1 VSLESLYELA
11 GRPFEGVP
19 VWIVVVVAVIYM
31 LAFLLRSALGFGGLA
46 TAITFAS
53 WLLPAH
59 HAVLLTTIAATIP
72 QAEIMREGIR
82 DGDWHVARPVILAL
96 ALSIGIGV
104 WGFAHLSSDWF
115 APILGAIISLI
126 VLLDVT
132 RLLDRFALILNLR
145 SPIVAFSLAFVT
157 GIIGGLS
164 GAGGLLLLSVY
175 LKQACHNHRSL
186 RATGILIGGLLILW
200 RTVTI
205 AFAGLLTVQLVTESL
220 VLLPAIY
227 IGVWVGRS
235 YIKLEDPKRYYLAFQ
250 SVLLVSAL
258 GLTAEGLLNLLS
270 KS

>member
-1 VSLESLYELA
+1 VSLDSLYDIA
-11 GRPFEGVP
+11 GRPFAGVP
-19 VWIVVVVAVIYM
+19 LLIVLAVAVIYM

-59 HAVLLTTIAATIP
+59 EAVLLTTVAATIP
-72 QAEIMREGIR
+72 QVEIMREGIR
-82 DGDWHVARPVILAL
+82 DGDWQVARPVILAL

-115 APILGAIISLI
+115 APLLGFIISAI

-132 RLLDRFALILNLR
+132 KLLDRFSVMLNLR
-145 SPIVAFSLAFVT
+145 SPVVAFSLAFVT

-175 LKQACHNHRSL
+175 LKQACKDHRSL
-186 RATGILIGGLLILW
+186 RATAILIGGLLILW

-205 AFAGLLTVQLVTESL
+205 AVGGLLTMTLISESL
-220 VLLPAIY
+220 LLLPAIY
-227 IGVWVGRS
+227 FGVWAGRK
-235 YIKLEDPKRYYLAFQ
+235 ITLEDPKRYYLLFQ
-250 SVLLVSAL
+250 SVLLLSAL
-258 GLTAEGLLNLLS
+258 GLTAEGLVKLLG
-270 KS
+270 KG

>member
-1 VSLESLYELA
+1 MIA
-11 GRPFEGVP
+11 G
-19 VWIVVVVAVIYM
+19 VAIIYL

-82 DGDWHVARPVILAL
+82 DGDWQVSRPVILAL
-96 ALSIGIGV
+96 AISIAIGV

-115 APILGAIISLI
+115 APILGGIISLI

-132 RLLDRFALILNLR
+132 KSLDRLAVLLPLR
-145 SPIVAFSLAFVT
+145 APSVAFALAFVT

-175 LKQACHNHRSL
+175 LKQACHDHKSL
-186 RATGILIGGLLILW
+186 RATGILIGGLLIIW

-205 AFAGLLTVQLVTESL
+205 AFAGLLTLQLVSESL
-220 VLLPAIY
+220 LLLPAIY
-227 IGVWVGRS
+227 LGVWLGRHALR
-235 YIKLEDPKRYYLAFQ
+235 LEDPRRYYLLFQ
-250 SVLLVSAL
+250 GVLLLSAL
-258 GLTAEGLLNLLS
+258 GLMVEGIARLLAHGS
-270 KS
+270 

>member
-1 VSLESLYELA
+1 MLPQSLYDIA
-11 GRPFEGVP
+11 GQPFEGVP
-19 VWIVVVVAVIYM
+19 ALVVFAVALIYM

-59 HAVLLTTIAATIP
+59 HAVLLTTVAATIP
-72 QAEIMREGIR
+72 QAEILREGVR

-96 ALSIGIGV
+96 ALSIGFGV

-115 APILGAIISLI
+115 APILGGMISII

-132 RLLDRFALILNLR
+132 RLLDRFALLLNMR
-145 SPIVAFSLAFVT
+145 SPVVAFVLAFIT

-175 LKQACHNHRSL
+175 LKQACRDHRSL
-186 RATGILIGGLLILW
+186 RATGILIGGLLIIW
-200 RTVTI
+200 RTLSV
-205 AFAGLLTVQLVTESL
+205 AVAGLLTMQLITESL
-220 VLLPAIY
+220 ILLPAIY
-227 IGVWVGRS
+227 LGVWLGRS
-235 YIKLEDPKRYYLAFQ
+235 HIKLEDPKRYYLLFQ

-258 GLTAEGLLNLLS
+258 GLTAEGLVRLLS
-270 KS
+270 KG